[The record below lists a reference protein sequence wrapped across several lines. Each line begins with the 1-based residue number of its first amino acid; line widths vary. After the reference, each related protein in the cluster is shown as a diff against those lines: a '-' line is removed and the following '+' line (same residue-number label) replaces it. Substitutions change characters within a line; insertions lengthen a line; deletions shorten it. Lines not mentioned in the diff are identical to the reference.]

1 MAEPKGELSSEPKST
16 DDLKVEDQNAAIT
29 VLSPAKFLINRH
41 NSIEDFLKSLPVLE
55 YEVIKF
61 LNNWRRYVPRILV
74 LSSRGI
80 ENVRKNG
87 KKQYASS
94 IYSYDKVKKI
104 TFKDVETFIIEYE
117 NGKHPY
123 IYSSPI
129 GMQIVQEIQSRMA
142 ILKSLTKKTK
152 FDCDYAKQFQR
163 RLIKTQTLQTLRASQ
178 RINLG
183 QIRSQPLPSQR
194 INNSKD
200 QLSMTTTTTSS
211 SSAPSENRF
220 ERRDNKLA
228 SYPDNGQSLNLAD
241 EQKTTTYNNSAHDNA
256 HSVDDNNKI
265 DVNEYNKNEKKK
277 SADNE
282 NVSILNEGNAFSPSD
297 TILNGEEVKTV
308 KESINTRRAKKL
320 LRVLGNKEEERLE
333 GEIFKIIHN
342 PSSKEGKAI
351 THFLNNF
358 SIHEKNTATLVINV
372 QQFFVSIRES
382 ILCSYG
388 NELKKFVI
396 NSKRLREI
404 SSQETERE
412 TLSFFIWRAL
422 EMAVIPR
429 IYNRIWRAIQTFTKE
444 NDEILEKKRSLLI
457 RRGCK
462 QLVND
467 IPEKY
472 RLNWNDAINELN
484 DIDTYIEPHKK
495 LNCILNCARA
505 IYNTVRL
512 EHGDVILSGDDF
524 IPIFIYVVVN
534 SAVKDLETVS
544 QYLCFLNDPDQ
555 LSGEGGYYLTVFS
568 STLEYLKK
576 IEISDISSNEVRIA
590 Y

>member
-1 MAEPKGELSSEPKST
+1 
-16 DDLKVEDQNAAIT
+16 
-29 VLSPAKFLINRH
+29 
-41 NSIEDFLKSLPVLE
+41 
-55 YEVIKF
+55 
-61 LNNWRRYVPRILV
+61 
-74 LSSRGI
+74 
-80 ENVRKNG
+80 
-87 KKQYASS
+87 
-94 IYSYDKVKKI
+94 
-104 TFKDVETFIIEYE
+104 
-117 NGKHPY
+117 
-123 IYSSPI
+123 
-129 GMQIVQEIQSRMA
+129 
-142 ILKSLTKKTK
+142 
-152 FDCDYAKQFQR
+152 
-163 RLIKTQTLQTLRASQ
+163 
-178 RINLG
+178 
-183 QIRSQPLPSQR
+183 
-194 INNSKD
+194 
-200 QLSMTTTTTSS
+200 
-211 SSAPSENRF
+211 
-220 ERRDNKLA
+220 
-228 SYPDNGQSLNLAD
+228 
-241 EQKTTTYNNSAHDNA
+241 
-256 HSVDDNNKI
+256 
-265 DVNEYNKNEKKK
+265 
-277 SADNE
+277 
-282 NVSILNEGNAFSPSD
+282 
-297 TILNGEEVKTV
+297 
-308 KESINTRRAKKL
+308 